1 MSDATPTPPSLPVPP
16 IAAPMPVA
24 TTLHGDT
31 RTDEYAWLRN
41 QEDPAVIAHLEAEN
55 TYAKAMLE
63 PLAGLQDTL
72 FNEIK
77 SRILETDLSVP
88 TVKGRWAYYARTEEG
103 KQYARHCRRPAADA
117 FAEGAE
123 GAEGARNETG
133 LLDETLLLDEN
144 VLADGHDYFALG
156 TFEIDHAHARL
167 AYAFD
172 TDGDEIYELHVRDL
186 ATAEDMAEAIQGTA
200 GGVAWS
206 SDSNVLFYT
215 VLDDAM
221 RPWQLMRHVIGTDPT
236 DDVLVF
242 QEDDER
248 FYIGVATSTTE
259 ELIVLTIGS
268 QVTTEVHVLRADD
281 PYADLLLIAPR
292 RQNIEYGIEHH
303 RSVDGSQRMFVITN
317 DGAENFRLCV
327 GEPDGTAAWTAA
339 APEWEPDSVIGEA
352 AATSRPKLDAIDVFR
367 SHLVLYE
374 RSAGME
380 RIRIVELGPDGS
392 IGPSRVLEH
401 EDAVHSVWG
410 MGNAELDAPM
420 LRFGYT
426 SMVTPSSV
434 YDQDLRTGERILRKR
449 QPVLGLFQ
457 SEDYVSTREWA
468 TTEDGTH
475 IPISIVRRRNTPL
488 DGTCAGLLYGY
499 GSYEI
504 SIDPTFSSLRISL
517 LDRDVVFAIA
527 HIRGGGEMGRRWYLG
542 GKFLHKRNT
551 FTDFVACAEHL
562 MTNGYV
568 ARDRLVARGGSA
580 GGLLMGA
587 VVNLRP
593 DLFAGIVAEVPFVDV
608 VNTMLDASL
617 PLTAIE
623 WEEWGNPA
631 DAAYYAYMK
640 SYAPYENV
648 RSAPYPPMLVTAG
661 LNDPRVS
668 YWEPAKWV
676 QRLRAH
682 TTAAAPILLKTE
694 MGAGHGGPSG
704 RYDAWHDEAVV
715 LSFILQCVGLAGQSE
730 EHAVR

>member
-1 MSDATPTPPSLPVPP
+1 MSDAPPATSTSHT
-16 IAAPMPVA
+16 APVA
-24 TTLHGDT
+24 ERRPVETTLHGDT
-31 RTDEYAWLRN
+31 RTDEYGWLRA
-41 QEDPAVIAHLEAEN
+41 QDDPAVIAHLEAEN
-55 TYAKAMLE
+55 AYAKAMLE
-63 PLAGLQDTL
+63 PLAALQDAL
-72 FNEIK
+72 FTEIK

-88 TVKGRWAYYARTEEG
+88 TIKGPWAYYARTEEG

-117 FAEGAE
+117 FAEGTDAT
-123 GAEGARNETG
+123 RNETV
-133 LLDETLLLDEN
+133 LLDEN
-144 VLADGHDYFALG
+144 ALADGHDYFALG
-156 TFEIDHAHARL
+156 TFEIDRAHARL

-172 TDGDEIYELHVRDL
+172 TDGDEIYELHVRDV
-186 ATAEDMAEAIQGTA
+186 ATGEDLHDVIAGTA

-206 SDSNVLFYT
+206 ADATVLFYT

-221 RPWQLMRHVIGTDPT
+221 RPWQLMRHVIGSDPA
-236 DDVLVF
+236 DDELVL

-248 FYIGVATSTTE
+248 FYIGVSTSTTE

-281 PYADLLLIAPR
+281 PYADLVLVAPR
-292 RQNIEYGIEHH
+292 QQDIEYGIEHH
-303 RSVDGSQRMFVITN
+303 RSVDGTERIFVITN

-327 GEPDGTAAWTAA
+327 GGVGGLGGAGGWKAAGA
-339 APEWEPDSVIGEA
+339 EWERDDVIGESEA
-352 AATSRPKLDAIDVFR
+352 ARRPKLDAVDVFR
-367 SHLVLYE
+367 SHVALYE
-374 RSAGME
+374 RADGME
-380 RIRIVELGPDGS
+380 RIRIVELGDDGRLL
-392 IGPSRVLEH
+392 GSRVLEH

-434 YDQDLRTGERILRKR
+434 YDEDLHTGERILRKR

-468 TTEDGTH
+468 MADDGTR

-488 DGTCAGLLYGY
+488 DGTCPGLLYGY

-504 SIDPTFSSLRISL
+504 SIDPTFSSLRVSL
-517 LDRDVVFAIA
+517 LDRNVVFAIA

-542 GKFLHKRNT
+542 GKFLRKRNT
-551 FTDFVACAEHL
+551 FTDFIACAEHL
-562 MTNGYV
+562 MAQGYV

-587 VVNLRP
+587 VTNLRP

-623 WEEWGNPA
+623 WEEWGDPNDA
-631 DAAYYAYMK
+631 DFYAYMK

-648 RSAPYPPMLVTAG
+648 RTAAYPPMLVTAG

-676 QRLRAH
+676 QRLRTH
-682 TTAAAPILLKTE
+682 TTAGAPILLKTE

-704 RYDAWHDEAVV
+704 RYDAWRDEAVV
-715 LSFILQCVGLAGQSE
+715 LSFVLQCVGLAG
-730 EHAVR
+730 AVEDLVTR